1 MNKKNFE
8 TDAIRNQTSRTQYRE
23 HSTPL
28 FLSSSF
34 TFPNAELM
42 AQTFA
47 GEAEGIIYSRY
58 SNPNTDEYIRKV
70 CAMEGAEDGFATAS
84 GMSAVFA
91 SMAAFLE
98 SGDHIIASRAVFG
111 STHQI
116 LTQILPKWGI
126 THTYIEPDDIHNW
139 AVAVKPNTK
148 MLVLETPSNPGL
160 KLVDLELAGAFAK
173 AHNLILNVDN
183 CFCDTISTATN

>member
-1 MNKKNFE
+1 MASKQTFE
-8 TDAIRNQTSRTQYRE
+8 TAAIRNQLDRTQYRE
-23 HSTPL
+23 HSAPL

-34 TFPNAELM
+34 TFSSAELM
-42 AQTFA
+42 AQTFS

-58 SNPNTDEYIRKV
+58 SNPNTDEFIRKV

-98 SGDHIIASRAVFG
+98 AGDHIIASRAVFG

-116 LTQILPKWGI
+116 LNQILPKWGI
-126 THTYIEPDDIHNW
+126 SHSYVEPENIEDW
-139 AVAVKPNTK
+139 EAALRPNTK
-148 MLVLETPSNPGL
+148 MVVLETPSNPGIKAWWIWRKQAHFV
-160 KLVDLELAGAFAK
+160 KL
-173 AHNLILNVDN
+173 
-183 CFCDTISTATN
+183 TI